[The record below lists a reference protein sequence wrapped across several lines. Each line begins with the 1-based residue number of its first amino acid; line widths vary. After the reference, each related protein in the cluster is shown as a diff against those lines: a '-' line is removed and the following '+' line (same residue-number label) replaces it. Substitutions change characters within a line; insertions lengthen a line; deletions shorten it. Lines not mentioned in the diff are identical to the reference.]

1 MKMEEKRVGY
11 RRREE
16 EGKKKKAMM
25 VMAMVEMIG
34 GDGDEN
40 EGE

>member
-1 MKMEEKRVGY
+1 
-11 RRREE
+11 
-16 EGKKKKAMM
+16 MM

-40 EGE
+40 EGDDGNGDDDGDDGDGGKD